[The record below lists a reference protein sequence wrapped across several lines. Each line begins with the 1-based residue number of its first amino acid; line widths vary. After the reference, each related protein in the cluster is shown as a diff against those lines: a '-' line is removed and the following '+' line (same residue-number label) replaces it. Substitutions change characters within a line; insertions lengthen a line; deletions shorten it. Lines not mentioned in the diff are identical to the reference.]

1 MTGSQLLH
9 ELSTKL
15 ERNLEQIPSDS
26 AERLRRE
33 REPEDRSLWSARRR
47 VRSF

>member
-9 ELSTKL
+9 ELSISLQQTL
-15 ERNLEQIPSDS
+15 ETLPADS
-26 AERLRRE
+26 AERLRRD

-47 VRSF
+47 LRSL